1 MTTME
6 RNPAKVQGFRDD
18 RETLLNL
25 LRQMMLIR
33 RFEEK
38 AAESYQKQKIRG
50 FLHLYIGQE
59 ATAVGAFSVLQ
70 EQDYIASHYREHGHA
85 IARGLDTNA
94 LMAELFGKADGVS
107 GGRGGSMHLIDASKG
122 FMGGYAIVGAQ
133 MTLACGLGL
142 ANKHLKRDSVVV
154 TIFGDGACNGGE
166 FFESLNLAAL
176 WKLPVLFLL
185 ENNGFGMGTSIARA
199 AAGGPLH
206 DRAGVFGIPHEQVD
220 GMDVLEV
227 RERVGQAVAKIRAG
241 EGPQFIEAV
250 TYRFRGH
257 SMADPEL
264 YRKKDEVNPWRE
276 QDPILRFAKKLSDAG
291 VLSDEQLQAFQTD
304 VDEEV
309 NQAVEF
315 AENSPKPDL
324 ETLRHHIYCEVL

>member
-1 MTTME
+1 ME
-6 RNPAKVQGFRDD
+6 RKPAMVQGFRDD
-18 RETLLNL
+18 RETLLGL

-85 IARGLDTNA
+85 IARGLDPGA
-94 LMAELFGKADGVS
+94 LMAELFGKVDGVS

-133 MTLACGLGL
+133 LTLACGLAL
-142 ANKHLKRDSVVV
+142 ANKHLRRDSIAVA
-154 TIFGDGACNGGE
+154 IFGDGACNGGE

-185 ENNGFGMGTSIARA
+185 ENNGFGMGTAQERA

-206 DRAGVFGIPHEQVD
+206 ERAGIFGIPHEQID

-227 RERVGQAVAKIRAG
+227 RERVGQAAARVRAG
-241 EGPQFIEAV
+241 EGPYFVEAV

-264 YRKKDEVNPWRE
+264 YRKKDDVNPWRE
-276 QDPILRFAKKLSDAG
+276 QDPILLFAKKLSDAG
-291 VLSDEQLQAFQTD
+291 LLSDAELTAMQQD
-304 VDEEV
+304 VDAEV
-309 NQAVEF
+309 ERAVQF
-315 AENSPKPDL
+315 AEDSPKPDL